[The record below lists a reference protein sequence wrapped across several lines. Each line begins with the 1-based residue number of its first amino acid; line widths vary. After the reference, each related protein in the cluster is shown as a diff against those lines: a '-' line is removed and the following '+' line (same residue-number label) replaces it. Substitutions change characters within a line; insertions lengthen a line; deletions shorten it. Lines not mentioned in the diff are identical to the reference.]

1 MSNLPKWGKP
11 SSNYTPKIERDD
23 NASTT
28 TAILVYS
35 AFHPCESVLLSV
47 LISGK
52 VFGCAC
58 APARVSDKVSSLK
71 PEDAFSMRLL
81 TRSFCAGFVFVLTA
95 FLPAEGQSGSPA
107 IAASSG
113 KALCS
118 ALTPADFT
126 GAGVPVAALSQANLD
141 GTDGAYCVYRSK
153 AGKVEFDIFFPAG
166 ANAREIEAT
175 EKTVLEEG
183 GGKYQPVALAGAD
196 DARISLSRPDLPG
209 SAVIVVRRGKAV
221 FDIVIPAGAAA
232 QKQLEGLARTVLGR
246 LKP

>member
-1 MSNLPKWGKP
+1 
-11 SSNYTPKIERDD
+11 
-23 NASTT
+23 
-28 TAILVYS
+28 
-35 AFHPCESVLLSV
+35 
-47 LISGK
+47 
-52 VFGCAC
+52 
-58 APARVSDKVSSLK
+58 
-71 PEDAFSMRLL
+71 MRLL

-126 GAGVPVAALSQANLD
+126 GAGVPVAALSQATLD
-141 GTDGAYCVYRSK
+141 GTDGAYCVYQSK

-175 EKTVLEEG
+175 EKTVLDEG
-183 GGKYQPVALAGAD
+183 GGQYQSVTLAGAD

-209 SAVIVVRRGKAV
+209 SAVMLVRQGKPV
-221 FDIVIPAGAAA
+221 FDIVTPARAATHDDLGGAGPA
-232 QKQLEGLARTVLGR
+232 
-246 LKP
+246 